1 MDGANERAVGDLTK
15 RVKSGPYFE
24 GCCSLTRFVLF
35 SGDWSVERRTIS
47 LYENVRNTHS
57 VDWRHASQTTKYGG
71 ELSLGLRK
79 DVVARR
85 QSLRAPSS
93 WCIGAIGARLHGG
106 FLSSTCSTSLKF
118 SYKAKPSELESA
130 TCQGGGRLGGRAA
143 CRQGAPCSE
152 PRAQVATTAA
162 A

>member
-15 RVKSGPYFE
+15 RVKSGPYAK

-79 DVVARR
+79 DVGARR

-130 TCQGGGRLGGRAA
+130 TC
-143 CRQGAPCSE
+143 
-152 PRAQVATTAA
+152 
-162 A
+162 

>member
-1 MDGANERAVGDLTK
+1 MAARLPD
-15 RVKSGPYFE
+15 Y
-24 GCCSLTRFVLF
+24 
-35 SGDWSVERRTIS
+35 
-47 LYENVRNTHS
+47 
-57 VDWRHASQTTKYGG
+57 YGG
-71 ELSLGLRK
+71 ESSLLACAK
-79 DVVARR
+79 MSACAPR

-93 WCIGAIGARLHGG
+93 WCIGAMGARLQGG

-130 TCQGGGRLGGRAA
+130 TCQGGARGEGGAT

-162 A
+162 